1 MAAFAS
7 PGVHGTWHDLLRS
20 AWVTFGHLEKE
31 AKMKRLLNASTLLV
45 VCVLLASC
53 TTAAPASPTSAPAAA
68 ATTAPKPAAAQSAAP
83 AVAAAASPSASPGV
97 VASPSASPGVVA
109 SPSPAGAAASSQVAS
124 APATTEPSGP
134 PLNPQV
140 KVTVGDNQT
149 LGVADVY
156 IALDRGYY
164 QQEGLNIDL
173 PQLGAP
179 QVTIQALATSQINF
193 AIANPDPSLFN
204 AFDRSLDMKM
214 MAALTRNKPGD
225 HPASFMVRSDLI
237 DGGQYHSP
245 KDLVGHPVGVPALQS
260 QFYVDLVMQKDGL
273 GASDVDIKQFQ
284 QPGDLITAFASK
296 SIDAGWTADP
306 TVTQIVSQG
315 LAKVVYVT
323 GDLFTGAV
331 GAALAMSPN
340 FSTQQPDVAYRFVY
354 ATMRGHLEYYH
365 AFIARDVDKAP
376 AVQILINHTPI
387 KDPKLYDTIGLV
399 SVDLVP
405 TMDTQSW
412 ERLQSYFVSIGL
424 QDHPTDL

>member
-1 MAAFAS
+1 
-7 PGVHGTWHDLLRS
+7 
-20 AWVTFGHLEKE
+20 
-31 AKMKRLLNASTLLV
+31 MKRLLDASAVLVICILLV
-45 VCVLLASC
+45 SC
-53 TTAAPASPTSAPAAA
+53 TSAAPASPTSAPAAPP
-68 ATTAPKPAAAQSAAP
+68 ATSPPASPAPKPSAAVSVSP
-83 AVAAAASPSASPGV
+83 STGASPSVSP
-97 VASPSASPGVVA
+97 
-109 SPSPAGAAASSQVAS
+109 SPSPAAAAGAASSNPVAS
-124 APATTEPSGP
+124 APLTTEPSGP

-140 KVTVGDNQT
+140 KITVGDNQT

-164 QQEGLNIDL
+164 QQEGLTIDL

-237 DGGQYHSP
+237 DSGQFHSP

-284 QPGDLITAFASK
+284 APGDLITAFASK

-323 GDLFTGAV
+323 GDLFPGAV
-331 GAALAMSPN
+331 GATLAMSPN
-340 FSTQQPDVAYRFVY
+340 YGKDQPDAAYRFVY
-354 ATMRGHLEYYH
+354 ATMRGHVDYYH
-365 AFIARDVDKAP
+365 AFIAKDVDKAP
-376 AVQILINHTPI
+376 IVQILINHTPI
-387 KDPKLYDTIGLV
+387 KDPKLYDTIGLA

-405 TMDTQSW
+405 HMDTQSW
-412 ERLQSYFVSIGL
+412 EVLQAYFVKIGL
-424 QDHPTDL
+424 QDHPADLASHVDNSFIDKAAAQMGLH